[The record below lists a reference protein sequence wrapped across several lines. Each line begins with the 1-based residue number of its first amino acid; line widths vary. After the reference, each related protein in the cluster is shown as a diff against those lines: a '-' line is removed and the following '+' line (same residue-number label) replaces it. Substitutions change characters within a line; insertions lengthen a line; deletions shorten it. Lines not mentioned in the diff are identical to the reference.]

1 LAIVRLVHGDLF
13 DGPADMI
20 ALPCSTEGTVTGPV
34 ERRLR
39 QFSLPH
45 PGEMSLGQVQIC
57 PLDDADQVAQY
68 VAFASSVLDFS
79 STLDAISQIGVAL
92 GDATRDHRS
101 VRSISAPLLGTGAG
115 GLPAVDVVR
124 RLKDAF
130 ENHATPDAVLSI
142 FVLRPADYDAL
153 ATVFECEEG
162 ASASAPNGREGAIS
176 SSDGARRVAEQR
188 PSTSFGTA
196 PPRVF
201 ISHAALSDPQTSWL
215 DGLYRFLRENGINAR
230 LDRYS
235 LRPGMDLVQWM
246 CNELQQADRVLLIC
260 NARYADR
267 ADGRHGGVGWETML
281 IQGDL
286 YASMYGENPN
296 GDSAVSK
303 YIPIVVTPEV
313 DAGRPSYLATKL
325 AMHWPSDADEDTNR
339 QALLRELYGVTEEP
353 PIGPRPTFG

>member
-1 LAIVRLVHGDLF
+1 MPIVRLVHGDLF

-45 PGEMSLGQVQIC
+45 PGRMKLGQVEIC

-68 VAFASSVLDFS
+68 VAFAASVFDVS
-79 STLDAISQIGVAL
+79 STLDAISQIGAGL
-92 GDATRDHRS
+92 ANATQDRRS

-115 GLPAVDVVR
+115 GLAPDDVVR
-124 RLKDAF
+124 RLKEAF
-130 ENHATPDAVLSI
+130 EKNAAPDAVLSL
-142 FVLRPADYDAL
+142 FVLQAADYRVL
-153 ATVFECEEG
+153 AGAFEEEA
-162 ASASAPNGREGAIS
+162 ASASETTDSQRS
-176 SSDGARRVAEQR
+176 SSRSDRRASGAAEHR
-188 PSTSFGTA
+188 PVTSFGTS

-201 ISHAALSDPQTSWL
+201 ISHTTLSDPHVRWL

-235 LRPGMDLVQWM
+235 LRPGMDVVQWM

-286 YASMYGENPN
+286 YASMYGTGPG
-296 GDSAVSK
+296 GDAAVSK
-303 YIPIVVTPEV
+303 YIPIVVTPELEE
-313 DAGRPSYLATKL
+313 GRPDYLATKL
-325 AMHWPSDADEDTNR
+325 AVHWPPGADEDARR
-339 QALLRELYGVTEEP
+339 QILLRELYGMIEEP